1 MFLIRNMLVGALAGA
16 ALGLFVAVL
25 SIAGT
30 IALGFSGHTA
40 VITIVILAVLTAG
53 VGAVLGAILQP
64 VFALVV
70 PGTSSWRIARYA
82 VLGGLVGIIVS
93 AYVAVFVRPRWGSD
107 GGIVGAIV
115 GSSAAVALL
124 RRARRKES

>member
-1 MFLIRNMLVGALAGA
+1 MFLIRNMLVGAFAGA
-16 ALGLFVAVL
+16 VLGLFVAVL

-30 IALGFSGHTA
+30 LALGFSGNI
-40 VITIVILAVLTAG
+40 VVSTIVILALLTAS
-53 VGAVLGAILQP
+53 VGAILGAILQP

-70 PGTSSWRIARYA
+70 PGTSSWKIARYA

-93 AYVAVFVRPRWGSD
+93 AYVAAFVRPRWGSD
-107 GGIVGAIV
+107 GGIVGAFL

-124 RRARRKES
+124 RRARRKDL